1 MVGNTPLFFF
11 AQGERREWWREGEVV
26 KGSGNAR
33 GWTMT
38 HWNVTTGGDRRLSV
52 AGEVIIRSLTDL
64 ETPAALLTRDLYFE
78 GADVLHCLKG
88 RFRFTFDGTREIEI
102 GPGETLITYPGYRV
116 TIESL
121 ESFNRLSY
129 GVFVGDA
136 IEDYLDA
143 VGFFHGE
150 HGKARAHEELLGEL
164 KGILERQ
171 TKGES
176 NLNSVCLSILTDVLI
191 SVARDLGVGGNGFL
205 GDAIRQ
211 IRANLKQGIVRL
223 EPLCEQ
229 LHVSRAHLHSVF
241 VHAGLEAPSVFI
253 RNEQTRLVLRLLQ
266 TTRLPIADIA
276 QRAGFISKTHFAN
289 FMRRMTGKSAREWRN
304 G

>member
-11 AQGERREWWREGEVV
+11 RAEECREWWREGEGVE
-26 KGSGNAR
+26 GSGNAHGR
-33 GWTMT
+33 TMT
-38 HWNVTTGGDRRLSV
+38 YWDKTVGRDWRLSV
-52 AGEVIIRSLTDL
+52 AGEVIIRLLTDL
-64 ETPAALLTRDLYFE
+64 ETPAATLTRDLYFE
-78 GADVLHCLKG
+78 GADVLHCSKG

-102 GPGETLITYPGYRV
+102 GPGETLVTYPGYRV
-116 TIESL
+116 TIEAL
-121 ESFNRLSY
+121 ESSNRLSY
-129 GVFVGDA
+129 GIFVGES

-150 HGKARAHEELLGEL
+150 HGKAGAHEELLGEL
-164 KGILERQ
+164 RNVLERQ

-191 SVARDLGVGGNGFL
+191 SVARDLREDGNGFV

-223 EPLCEQ
+223 EPLCAQ

-241 VHAGLEAPSVFI
+241 VHAGLESPSAFI
-253 RNEQTRLVLRLLQ
+253 RNEQMRLALRLLQ

-289 FMRRMTGKSAREWRN
+289 FMRRNTGKSAREWRN
-304 G
+304 D

>member
-1 MVGNTPLFFF
+1 MNGGARKKV
-11 AQGERREWWREGEVV
+11 WR
-26 KGSGNAR
+26 GSGNAHGR
-33 GWTMT
+33 TMT
-38 HWNVTTGGDRRLSV
+38 HWDVTTGGDRRLSV

-64 ETPAALLTRDLYFE
+64 ETPAATVTRDQYFE
-78 GADVLHCLKG
+78 GADVLRCSKG
-88 RFRFTFDGTREIEI
+88 RFRLTFDGTRGIEI
-102 GPGETLITYPGYRV
+102 GPGETLVTYPGYRV
-116 TIESL
+116 TIEAL
-121 ESFNRLSY
+121 ESSNRLSY
-129 GVFVGDA
+129 VVFVGDS

-150 HGKARAHEELLGEL
+150 HGKAGAYDELLGEL

-171 TKGES
+171 AKGVS
-176 NLNSVCLSILTDVLI
+176 NLNPVCLSLLTDILI
-191 SVARDLGVGGNGFL
+191 SVARDLREDGNGFL

-241 VHAGLEAPSVFI
+241 VHAGLESPSAFI
-253 RNEQTRLVLRLLQ
+253 RSEQMRLVLRLLQ
-266 TTRLPIADIA
+266 TTRLPIADVA

-289 FMRRMTGKSAREWRN
+289 FMRRMTGKSAREWRK